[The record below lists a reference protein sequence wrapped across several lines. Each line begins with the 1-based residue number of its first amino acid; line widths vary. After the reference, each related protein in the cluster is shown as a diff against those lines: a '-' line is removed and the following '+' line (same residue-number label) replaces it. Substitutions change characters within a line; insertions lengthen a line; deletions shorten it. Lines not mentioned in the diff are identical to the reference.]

1 MAKNVDVLEKGHE
14 DMLPM
19 LTREELYG
27 FGIIELSEMIMSIE
41 HAIGYTEGYR
51 FLLLCFG
58 NEGSSD
64 KAKMLMKRLEDYLFL
79 VKDVYRFKVN
89 EKKRKENFLNEVNA

>member
-1 MAKNVDVLEKGHE
+1 MAKSIDVLEKGHE
-14 DMLPM
+14 DTLPM
-19 LTREELYG
+19 LTREELYT
-27 FGIIELSEMIMSIE
+27 FSIIELSEMIMSIE
-41 HAIGYTEGYR
+41 HAISYTEGYR

-64 KAKMLMKRLEDYLFL
+64 KAKTIMKGLEDYLFL

-89 EKKRKENFLNEVNA
+89 EKKRKENFFMGEIC